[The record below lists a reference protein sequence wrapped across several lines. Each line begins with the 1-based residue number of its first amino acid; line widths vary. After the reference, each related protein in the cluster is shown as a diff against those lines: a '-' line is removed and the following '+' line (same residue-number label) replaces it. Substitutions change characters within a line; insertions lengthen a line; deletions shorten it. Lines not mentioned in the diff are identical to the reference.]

1 MDACQQLA
9 TSVLLDQ
16 NSSGKSHNVA
26 MAPSSPKVSQ
36 LAELLLA
43 AAAPV
48 PETVASEA
56 VQSAPEAVPSTPQN
70 RVSPG
75 IAPAPT
81 IDESPNYGILV
92 TRKPKEGAIPKQN
105 LTEEELPR
113 QIKKEESIPSPNPME
128 SARPSLRRSL
138 VEIGLAETLMG
149 LRQQDSGDDK
159 TVETNNEESLQHL
172 SSSTEEPCNAPK
184 ERLIDINNGPP
195 YFKEKERQKVL
206 SSSDAKSNTSIPT
219 LEKENQGDSSI
230 IEQMI
235 KVNDTSQVNDT
246 AKIYRRDFHLNN
258 LAEVYR
264 KHNGESPVF
273 TEKERKQDLNTS
285 KTQSSRPS
293 PAVEKKEDSSSVK
306 KKSKVNP
313 TYHLNNLAKVYRKKT
328 TETERRIEMPVLH
341 PYDVMCSRSKVAF
354 KAIGNR
360 RLRIMFEL
368 HAPRYERTHKKTAKG
383 NLVSSIVETVQSAGG
398 RFIRKNKT
406 TGEWEEAP
414 HEIAKE
420 KVGHGLRDAVAN
432 KGRSI
437 YEILGLL
444 LDFSTRMVLKDES
457 DLRIVEVAQKAE
469 AFCNAADEDTKK
481 KAPSRIAKQKA
492 KEIRRLPQ
500 VPAFAAAAVQPR
512 IIPHLRQH
520 TLQVPVVPAAAVQPR
535 IIPHLQKHTLQVPV
549 FAASAVQPRIIPHLQ
564 QHNALQVPVVVAAA
578 AVQPRI
584 VPQVV
589 PSARVSAGPLK
600 KRRLSASP
608 DTIETARLANGNSVV
623 LRNNAT
629 PWELASTDK
638 QQFQQQPLFAHQ
650 ATTTT
655 RMDNKN
661 ETNHHPVR
669 RNSAPLKKRRLLEMP
684 AAVSMPSFGAPTITH
699 VVGGLGI
706 KPALLPA
713 LIHAAPQHDPHNNG
727 GSVSIFC
734 SGGHNGQLR

>member
-81 IDESPNYGILV
+81 IDESPNYDILV

-512 IIPHLRQH
+512 I
-520 TLQVPVVPAAAVQPR
+520 
-535 IIPHLQKHTLQVPV
+535 
-549 FAASAVQPRIIPHLQ
+549 
-564 QHNALQVPVVVAAA
+564 
-578 AVQPRI
+578 